1 MQFKPTWKHL
11 ATASGVVLSFV
22 LPQLFFREDE
32 YEYIEIVDEEP
43 IEPEETEDDQQED

>member
-22 LPQLFFREDE
+22 LPQLFFRDEE
-32 YEYIEIVDEEP
+32 YEYIEIVDEET